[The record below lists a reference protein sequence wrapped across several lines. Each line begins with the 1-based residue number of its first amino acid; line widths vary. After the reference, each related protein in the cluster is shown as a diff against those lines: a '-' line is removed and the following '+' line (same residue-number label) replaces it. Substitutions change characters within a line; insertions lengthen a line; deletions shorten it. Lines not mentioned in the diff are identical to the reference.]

1 MYNEENLEQ
10 YTEQA
15 LAPVIEQPQQ
25 EEKIESNKEYN
36 MRMMRERLELAERRS
51 EAAEKRSYE
60 LERMIQQNMNQNQ
73 PSQKIELVNEDYNI
87 DIDDDSFAEG
97 KHLKKTEKKLN
108 KKIDELKQ
116 LQQQTQ
122 VQQIEIMLRNKFND
136 FDNVVSS
143 ENLDRLHKE
152 KPFLYKSIINNP
164 DLYEKGQAAYDVIKN
179 SVFYTEKNKYE
190 DVDKRIEQNKN
201 KPRSIANVAPQ
212 TADTPLAKV
221 GDYDRRILTEERKAE
236 IRRQVEEAKRNRA

>member
-10 YTEQA
+10 YTEQPT
-15 LAPVIEQPQQ
+15 APVIEQPQQ

-36 MRMMRERLELAERRS
+36 MRIMRERL

-73 PSQKIELVNEDYNI
+73 ASKKIELIDEDDGL

-97 KHLKKTEKKLN
+97 KHLKKTVKTVN
-108 KKIDELKQ
+108 KKINELKQ

-122 VQQIEIMLRNKFND
+122 LQQIEIMLRNKFND
-136 FDNVVSS
+136 FDNVVSA
-143 ENLDRLHKE
+143 ENLDRLQRE

-212 TADTPLAKV
+212 TGDTPLAKV